1 LSIFDVHS
9 IPVGS
14 HDRTLY
20 LSSPSQ
26 PLTNTLPV
34 TGISLPLAYRKKQ
47 LKQLYNLVTENE
59 ALLFAA
65 LRKDLRKHEVESIG
79 GEIAPVAEEC
89 LWFLEV
95 CALLCLR
102 KYTMKKKKLTT
113 NTDMVCACSLSFLK
127 NTSYSTSTLMS
138 SPRTKK

>member
-1 LSIFDVHS
+1 MV
-9 IPVGS
+9 V
-14 HDRTLY
+14 
-20 LSSPSQ
+20 SQ

-95 CALLCLR
+95 RALL
-102 KYTMKKKKLTT
+102 
-113 NTDMVCACSLSFLK
+113 S
-127 NTSYSTSTLMS
+127 
-138 SPRTKK
+138 